1 MKRFAGKTAIITGA
15 AGNLGRATSLRLAQE
30 GARLVLMGRDARALE
45 ALADELPGNHKVG
58 KHEVCA
64 LDLLDRRA
72 VAAAVLQAETEFGSI
87 DCLIAAAGG
96 FDMGPKVHET
106 GADDWQSM
114 QALNLETLLSALA
127 AVVPGMKQRDSGK
140 IVTVGAN
147 AALKGGASMG
157 PYVAAKSAVMRATES
172 ASAELKQHN
181 INVNGVLP
189 SVLDT
194 PENRKAMPDADT
206 SKWVTLD
213 KLAAVVA
220 FLASKD
226 SDAIHG
232 ALIPVTGKS

>member
-45 ALADELPGNHKVG
+45 ALSDELPGNHKV
-58 KHEVCA
+58 CA
-64 LDLLDRRA
+64 LDLLDRKA
-72 VAAAVLQAETEFGSI
+72 VAAAVLHGETEFGSI

-96 FDMGPKVHET
+96 FDMGPKVHEA

-140 IVTVGAN
+140 IVTIGAN
-147 AALKGGASMG
+147 AALKGGAGMG
-157 PYVAAKSAVMRATES
+157 PYAAAKSAVMRVTES

-220 FLASKD
+220 FLASED
-226 SDAIHG
+226 SDAIHA
-232 ALIPVTGKS
+232 ALIPVTGKA